1 MISFLIS
8 SLSTSKRISANAF
21 VYSCTNRRCSS
32 TLSVVD
38 GKAAPD
44 DTVPNHDIQK
54 SNSKRNKRKISS
66 FVEPPFEPSTFPSWS
81 FEERDF
87 FRYESIYESK
97 ISQAR
102 VGRIHTPHGIIDT
115 PGFVA
120 VATNGALK
128 GLDFR
133 QADEAGQQLV
143 FCNSYHLM
151 LQPGPDVIQ
160 GKSQSHDTYI
170 HDLYFVFFCVNRH
183 THVVH
188 WAAIH

>member
-1 MISFLIS
+1 MKFIITFSLLLPSHIFLLMISSIATLQSCAFLQTPRRSRKVSNIS
-8 SLSTSKRISANAF
+8 KLFSSSASSKQLSSELP
-21 VYSCTNRRCSS
+21 
-32 TLSVVD
+32 TLD
-38 GKAAPD
+38 
-44 DTVPNHDIQK
+44 H
-54 SNSKRNKRKISS
+54 
-66 FVEPPFEPSTFPSWS
+66 PSTFPEWAY
-81 FEERDF
+81 EPRDF
-87 FRYESIYESK
+87 FRYELIYQSK

-151 LQPGPDVIQ
+151 LQPGPEVIEGTYQVVRSHVLPDVCVIM
-160 GKSQSHDTYI
+160 
-170 HDLYFVFFCVNRH
+170 FVCLSCR
-183 THVVH
+183 
-188 WAAIH
+188 I